1 MENELTYS
9 LSGSSQILSHLM
21 LLFKSKCI
29 LSAHLGDGHDSF
41 LTTIIEIDKKNNTII
56 LDYGPKEYLN
66 IQLINTDKTFFR
78 TEYEGIKVSFA
89 GTSITKVRHDGEWAF
104 VMPLPKS
111 ILWLQRREFYR
122 VRSPIAKYSYCE
134 IFLPEQEPIK
144 LNIYDISVSGFS
156 MLTYSVPLAA
166 ELLELKHFKN
176 CKLVLTDVGEGK
188 ISFDV
193 LYTCV
198 INPPKLNKIEKLGCK
213 FTDIDRAFDS
223 TIQRYMQ
230 QIERE
235 NLLKD

>member
-1 MENELTYS
+1 MENESTYS
-9 LSGSSQILSHLM
+9 LYGASQIYSHLM
-21 LLFKSKCI
+21 LLVKSKCMI
-29 LSAHLGDGHDSF
+29 SAQLGDGHDSF
-41 LTTIIEIDKKNNTII
+41 LTTIIEVDKKNNTLI

-66 IQLINTDKTFFR
+66 SQLLNSDKTFFR
-78 TEYEGIKVSFA
+78 TEYEGIKVSFVGA
-89 GTSITKVRHDGEWAF
+89 SITKTRHEGEWAF
-104 VMPLPKS
+104 TMPLPKS
-111 ILWLQRREFYR
+111 ILWMQRREFYR

-134 IFLPEQEPIK
+134 IFLPDQEPIK

-166 ELLELKHFKN
+166 ELLELKHFEN
-176 CKLVLTDVGEGK
+176 CKLVLTDSGEGK
-188 ISFDV
+188 ISFDI
-193 LYTCV
+193 LYTCA

-213 FTDIDRAFDS
+213 FTEVEKTFDS

>member
-1 MENELTYS
+1 MENESTYS
-9 LSGSSQILSHLM
+9 LYGASQIYSHLT
-21 LLFKSKCI
+21 LLFKSKTI
-29 LSAHLGDGHDSF
+29 LSAQLGDGHDSF
-41 LTTIIEIDKKNNTII
+41 LTTIVDLDKKNNTVT

-66 IQLINTDKTFFR
+66 TQLLNSEKTFFR
-78 TEYEGIKVSFA
+78 TEFEGIKVSFS
-89 GTSITKVRHDGEWAF
+89 GTDIKKVRLDGEWAF
-104 VMPLPKS
+104 IMPLPKS
-111 ILWLQRREFYR
+111 MLWLQRREFYR

-134 IFLPEQEPIK
+134 IFLPEREPIK

-166 ELLELKHFKN
+166 ELLELKSFTN
-176 CKLVLTDVGEGK
+176 CKLVLTDVGEGT
-188 ISFDV
+188 ISFDI

-213 FTDIDRAFDS
+213 FTEIEKTFDS

-230 QIERE
+230 AIERE